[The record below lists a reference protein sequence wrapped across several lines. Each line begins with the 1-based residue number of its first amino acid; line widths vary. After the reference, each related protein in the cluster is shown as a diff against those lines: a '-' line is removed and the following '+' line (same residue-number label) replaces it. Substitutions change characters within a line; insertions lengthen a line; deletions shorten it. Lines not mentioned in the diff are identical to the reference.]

1 MISDHNDDYQMV
13 DVEIKRKRYKFLNYS
28 RFEKVFSFQ
37 NYDYTNFNSLILG
50 ERGTLKV
57 TWNILSFVKNLKK
70 YRYFKHE
77 YRLVITNFPF
87 KILKALEIQS
97 IKKNRE

>member
-1 MISDHNDDYQMV
+1 MKKYFV
-13 DVEIKRKRYKFLNYS
+13 
-28 RFEKVFSFQ
+28 SFQ
-37 NYDYTNFNSLILG
+37 NYDYTNFNSLTLG

-97 IKKNRE
+97 IKERIENDHTHRSILA